1 MGGQG
6 IRKMASAL
14 KMVNPKA
21 DAASKKGQALAINSG
36 AAKGLAEVLR
46 SNIGPTGTMKM
57 LVDGAGDVTLTKDGN
72 SLLSR
77 MQIQHPTATLIARA
91 ASAQDDMVGDGT
103 STAVVFIGELL
114 KQAER
119 YLGEGVHPRLLA
131 DGFDIAKR
139 LTIDF
144 LDKFKMEK
152 VVDRELLINIART
165 ALRTKVHTELADILT
180 EIVVDAVLM
189 IRIEGVP
196 LDLHMVEIQTMKHK
210 LGVETKLV
218 KGLVFD
224 HGARHPDM
232 PKRVTNCVIF
242 ACNVELEY
250 EKTEVNSNFFYNS
263 AEQREKMVEAERKVV
278 DERCK
283 KIIELKKQVCDGTDK
298 NFVVINMRGIDPM
311 SLDMFAKEGIVAL
324 RRAKRR
330 NMERLALAA
339 GCSCVQAT
347 DDLSADCLGEA
358 GLVYEYNLG
367 DEKFTFM
374 EELKD
379 PNSCT
384 VLIRGPNSFTIN
396 LINESLRDGLRAVK
410 NTLDAKNV
418 VPGAGAFEIACAEH
432 LRANT
437 DKAEGRAKLG
447 IEVFAES
454 LLVVPKALAENSGH
468 DAQDVIIKMR
478 EALVANPEAPIGFD
492 ISSGDVLDPESSGIL
507 DTYLSKRHMISTAPV
522 IANQLLLVD
531 EILRAG
537 RKKEMT
543 KGYLYKMR
551 FVYSHFPINV

>member
-21 DAASKKGQALAINSG
+21 DAASMKGQALTINTG
-36 AAKGLAEVLR
+36 AAKGLATVLR
-46 SNIGPTGTMKM
+46 TNIGPTGTMKM

-91 ASAQDDMVGDGT
+91 ATAQDDMVGDGT

-119 YLGEGVHPRLLA
+119 YLSEGVHPRLLA

-263 AEQREKMVEAERKVV
+263 ADQREKMVEAERKVV

-298 NFVVINMRGIDPM
+298 NFVVINMRGFGPM

-339 GCSCVQAT
+339 GCSCVQAV

-358 GLVYEYNLG
+358 GVVYEYNLG

-384 VLIRGPNSFTIN
+384 VLIRGPNSFTIG

-410 NTLDAKNV
+410 NTLETNTV
-418 VPGAGAFEIACAEH
+418 VPGAGAFEIAANEH
-432 LRANT
+432 LKQNMHEAQ
-437 DKAEGRAKLG
+437 GRAKLG
-447 IEVFAES
+447 VEIFAEA

-478 EALVANPEAPIGFD
+478 EALAANPDVPVGFD
-492 ISSGDVLDPESSGIL
+492 IHSGDVLEPESAGIL
-507 DTYLSKRHMISTAPV
+507 DTYLSKRHMIGTAPV

-537 RKKEMT
+537 RKKE
-543 KGYLYKMR
+543 KDKMK
-551 FVYSHFPINV
+551 

>member
-1 MGGQG
+1 MSS
-6 IRKMASAL
+6 SAL

-21 DAASKKGQALAINSG
+21 DAASSKGQALAINTA

-46 SNIGPTGTMKM
+46 TNLGPTGTMKM
-57 LVDGAGDVTLTKDGN
+57 LVDGAGDVRLTKDGN
-72 SLLSR
+72 SLLGN
-77 MQIQHPTATLIARA
+77 MQIQHPTATLISRA
-91 ASAQDDMVGDGT
+91 ATAQDEMVGDGT

-114 KQAER
+114 KQSDR
-119 YLGEGVHPRLLA
+119 YLSEGVHPRLMA
-131 DGFDIAKR
+131 EGFDIAKQ

-144 LDKFKMEK
+144 LEKFKIDKE
-152 VVDRELLINIART
+152 VDRELLISVART
-165 ALRTKVHTELADILT
+165 SLRTKVHRELADLLT
-180 EIVVDAVLM
+180 EIVVDAVLT
-189 IRIEGVP
+189 IRREDEPI
-196 LDLHMVEIQTMKHK
+196 DLHMVEVQSMKHR
-210 LGVETKLV
+210 LSVESKLV
-218 KGLVFD
+218 KGIVFD

-232 PKRVTNCVIF
+232 PKRLTNCFVF

-250 EKTEVNSNFFYNS
+250 EKTEVNSSFFYNS

-283 KIIELKKQVCDGTDK
+283 KIIELKRQVCDTPDK
-298 NFVVINMRGIDPM
+298 SFVVINMRGIDPM
-311 SLDMFAKEGIVAL
+311 SLDMFAKEGIIAL

-339 GCSCVQAT
+339 GSSCVQAI
-347 DDLSADCLGEA
+347 DDSLSADCLGRA
-358 GLVYEYNLG
+358 GLVYEYTLG
-367 DEKFTFM
+367 EDKFTFM
-374 EELKD
+374 EEMKD

-454 LLVVPKALAENSGH
+454 LMVVPKALAENSGH
-468 DAQDVIIKMR
+468 DAHDVIIKMK
-478 EALVANPEAPIGFD
+478 EALAANPDGYVGFD
-492 ISSGDVLDPESSGIL
+492 ISTGDTLDPEACGIY
-507 DTYLSKRHMISTAPV
+507 DTFLSKRHMVGTAPV
-522 IANQLLLVD
+522 IANQLLMVD

-537 RKKEMT
+537 RKKEKSGM
-543 KGYLYKMR
+543 
-551 FVYSHFPINV
+551 

>member
-1 MGGQG
+1 MG
-6 IRKMASAL
+6 
-14 KMVNPKA
+14 
-21 DAASKKGQALAINSG
+21 
-36 AAKGLAEVLR
+36 
-46 SNIGPTGTMKM
+46 
-57 LVDGAGDVTLTKDGN
+57 
-72 SLLSR
+72 
-77 MQIQHPTATLIARA
+77 
-91 ASAQDDMVGDGT
+91 

-152 VVDRELLINIART
+152 VVDRELLINVART

-210 LGVETKLV
+210 MGVETKLV
-218 KGLVFD
+218 KGLVFA

-250 EKTEVNSNFFYNS
+250 EKTEVNSSFFYNS
-263 AEQREKMVEAERKVV
+263 AEQRERMVEAERKVV
-278 DERCK
+278 DDRCR
-283 KIIELKKQVCDGTDK
+283 KISELKKEVCDGTDK

-339 GCSCVQAT
+339 GCTCVQAV
-347 DDLSADCLGEA
+347 DDLTADCLGSA

-384 VLIRGPNSFTIN
+384 VLIRGPNSFSIG

-410 NTLDAKNV
+410 NTLETSN
-418 VPGAGAFEIACAEH
+418 IA
-432 LRANT
+432 
-437 DKAEGRAKLG
+437 
-447 IEVFAES
+447 
-454 LLVVPKALAENSGH
+454 
-468 DAQDVIIKMR
+468 
-478 EALVANPEAPIGFD
+478 
-492 ISSGDVLDPESSGIL
+492 
-507 DTYLSKRHMISTAPV
+507 
-522 IANQLLLVD
+522 
-531 EILRAG
+531 
-537 RKKEMT
+537 
-543 KGYLYKMR
+543 
-551 FVYSHFPINV
+551 

>member
-1 MGGQG
+1 MGGEG
-6 IRKMASAL
+6 ATATMASAL
-14 KMVNPKA
+14 KMVNPNA

-46 SNIGPTGTMKM
+46 SNIGPSGTMKM

-91 ASAQDDMVGDGT
+91 ASAQDDVVGDGT

-263 AEQREKMVEAERKVV
+263 AEQRERMVEAERKVV
-278 DERCK
+278 DDRCR

-330 NMERLALAA
+330 NMERLAYCC
-339 GCSCVQAT
+339 GSTCVQAVQ
-347 DDLSADCLGEA
+347 DLTPDVLGEA
-358 GLVYEYNLG
+358 GLVYEYTLG
-367 DEKFTFM
+367 EEKFTFM
-374 EELKD
+374 EELKA
-379 PNSCT
+379 PTSCT
-384 VLIRGPNSFTIN
+384 VLIRGPNTFTVN

-410 NTLDAKNV
+410 NTIESSSV
-418 VPGAGAFEIACAEH
+418 VPGAGAFEIAAH
-432 LRANT
+432 DYLKQNLH
-437 DKAEGRAKLG
+437 KAQGRTKLG
-447 IEVFAES
+447 VEVVADS
-454 LLVVPKALAENSGH
+454 LLVVPKAIAENSGH
-468 DAQDVIIKMR
+468 DAQDVIIKMQ
-478 EALVANPEAPIGFD
+478 EALQSNPGVPVGFD
-492 ISSGDVLDPESSGIL
+492 IHTGDVLEPESAGIL
-507 DTYLSKRHMISTAPV
+507 DTYLAKRHMFSTAPV

-531 EILRAG
+531 EILRVG
-537 RKKEMT
+537 RKKEKDPM
-543 KGYLYKMR
+543 KQ
-551 FVYSHFPINV
+551 

>member
-1 MGGQG
+1 MGAARRH
-6 IRKMASAL
+6 RKGVSMASAL

-21 DAASKKGQALAINSG
+21 DAASSKGQALAINTG
-36 AAKGLAEVLR
+36 AAKGLAEVLK
-46 SNIGPTGTMKM
+46 SNIGPTGTMKV
-57 LVDGAGDVTLTKDGN
+57 LVDGAGDVRLTKDGN
-72 SLLSR
+72 SLLTR
-77 MQIQHPTATLIARA
+77 MQIAHPTATLIARA
-91 ASAQDDMVGDGT
+91 ATAQDDMVGDGT

-114 KQAER
+114 KQADR
-119 YLGEGVHPRLLA
+119 YLSEGVHPRLIA
-131 DGFDIAKR
+131 EGFDIAKQ
-139 LTIDF
+139 LTIEF
-144 LDKFKMEK
+144 LDKFKIAKE
-152 VVDRELLINIART
+152 VDRELLINVART
-165 ALRTKVHTELADILT
+165 ALRTKVHRELADILT

-242 ACNVELEY
+242 ACNIELEY

-263 AEQREKMVEAERKVV
+263 ADQREKMVEAERKVV
-278 DERCK
+278 DDRVR

-339 GCSCVQAT
+339 GCSCVQAC
-347 DDLSADCLGEA
+347 DDLNADCLGEA
-358 GLVYEYNLG
+358 GLVYEYVLG
-367 DEKFTFM
+367 EEKFTFM
-374 EELKD
+374 EQMKD

-384 VLIRGPNSFTIN
+384 VLIRGPNSFTIS

-410 NTLDAKNV
+410 NTLDMQNI
-418 VPGAGAFEIACAEH
+418 VPGAGAFEIAACEH
-432 LRANT
+432 LRANL
-437 DKAEGRAKLG
+437 DKAQGRAKLG
-447 IEVFAES
+447 VEIFAES

-468 DAQDVIIKMR
+468 DAQDVIIKMK
-478 EALVANPEAPIGFD
+478 EALEANPGVPVGFD
-492 ISSGDVLDPESSGIL
+492 IHTGDVLEPEASGIL

-537 RKKEMT
+537 RKKEKDKMT
-543 KGYLYKMR
+543 A
-551 FVYSHFPINV
+551 

>member
-1 MGGQG
+1 
-6 IRKMASAL
+6 
-14 KMVNPKA
+14 
-21 DAASKKGQALAINSG
+21 
-36 AAKGLAEVLR
+36 
-46 SNIGPTGTMKM
+46 
-57 LVDGAGDVTLTKDGN
+57 
-72 SLLSR
+72 
-77 MQIQHPTATLIARA
+77 
-91 ASAQDDMVGDGT
+91 
-103 STAVVFIGELL
+103 
-114 KQAER
+114 
-119 YLGEGVHPRLLA
+119 
-131 DGFDIAKR
+131 
-139 LTIDF
+139 
-144 LDKFKMEK
+144 
-152 VVDRELLINIART
+152 VDRELLISIART
-165 ALRTKVHTELADILT
+165 ALRTKVHRELADILT

-189 IRIEGVP
+189 VRIEGVA

-250 EKTEVNSNFFYNS
+250 EKTEVNSSFFYNS

-278 DERCK
+278 DDRVK

-311 SLDMFAKEGIVAL
+311 SLDLFAKEGIVAL

-339 GCSCVQAT
+339 GCTCVQAVE
-347 DDLSADCLGEA
+347 DLNADCLGQA

-374 EELKD
+374 EELKE
-379 PNSCT
+379 PQSCT
-384 VLIRGPNSFTIN
+384 VLIRGPNSFTIG

-410 NTLDAKNV
+410 NTLETNNI
-418 VPGAGAFEIACAEH
+418 VPGAGAFEIA
-432 LRANT
+432 ANEYLKQNL
-437 DKAEGRAKLG
+437 DKAQGRAKLG
-447 IEVFAES
+447 IEVFAEA

-478 EALVANPEAPIGFD
+478 EALAANPDAPVGFD
-492 ISSGDVLDPESSGIL
+492 IASGDVLDPESSGIL
-507 DTYLSKRHMISTAPV
+507 DTYLSKRHMIGTAPV

-537 RKKEMT
+537 RKKE
-543 KGYLYKMR
+543 KDKMAQ
-551 FVYSHFPINV
+551 

>member
-1 MGGQG
+1 MS
-6 IRKMASAL
+6 SAL
-14 KMVNPKA
+14 KMVNPNA
-21 DAASKKGQALAINSG
+21 DAATKKGQALAINSG

-72 SLLSR
+72 SLLTR
-77 MQIQHPTATLIARA
+77 MQIAHPTATLIARA
-91 ASAQDDMVGDGT
+91 ATAQDDMVGDGT

-114 KQAER
+114 KQADR
-119 YLGEGVHPRLLA
+119 YLSEGVHPRLIA
-131 DGFDIAKR
+131 EGFDIAKG
-139 LTIDF
+139 LTIEF
-144 LDKFKMEK
+144 LDKFKIAKE
-152 VVDRELLINIART
+152 VDRELLISIART
-165 ALRTKVHTELADILT
+165 ALRTKVHRELADILT

-189 IRIEGVP
+189 VRIEGVA

-250 EKTEVNSNFFYNS
+250 EKTEVNSSFFYNS

-278 DERCK
+278 DDRVK

-311 SLDMFAKEGIVAL
+311 SLDLFAKEGIVAL

-339 GCSCVQAT
+339 GCTCVQAVE
-347 DDLSADCLGEA
+347 DLNADCLGQA

-374 EELKD
+374 EELKE
-379 PNSCT
+379 PQSCT
-384 VLIRGPNSFTIN
+384 VLIRGPNSFTIG

-410 NTLDAKNV
+410 NTLETNNI
-418 VPGAGAFEIACAEH
+418 VPGAGAFEIA
-432 LRANT
+432 ANEYLKQNL
-437 DKAEGRAKLG
+437 DKAQGRAKLG
-447 IEVFAES
+447 IEVFAEA

-478 EALVANPEAPIGFD
+478 EALAANPDAPVGFD
-492 ISSGDVLDPESSGIL
+492 IASGDVLDPESSGIL
-507 DTYLSKRHMISTAPV
+507 DTYLSKRHMIGTAPV

-537 RKKEMT
+537 RKKE
-543 KGYLYKMR
+543 KDKMAQ
-551 FVYSHFPINV
+551 